1 MNIKIVSEVS
11 TKSDGNTKSDSE
23 ENGRN
28 RCRIYAFT
36 LNNYND
42 NDVIML
48 SQSQWIS
55 NNLNKNIECKKI
67 VFQKEISKTGEIL
80 VHPIICYVTL
90 DNTPSSLTLSAR
102 DAMESRNSAAKSWTP
117 GQGSVTLYKNFSCRQ
132 FFGVKDP
139 NDNVQLSAQTTS
151 ANIPLDGA
159 FFSFSAS
166 PTHGSSIPATDFVV
180 EVSYFIKLTEP
191 RRPNAS

>member
-55 NNLNKNIECKKI
+55 NNLNKNIECKKNCI
-67 VFQKEISKTGEIL
+67 PKRNIK
-80 VHPIICYVTL
+80 
-90 DNTPSSLTLSAR
+90 DW
-102 DAMESRNSAAKSWTP
+102 NSA
-117 GQGSVTLYKNFSCRQ
+117 
-132 FFGVKDP
+132 
-139 NDNVQLSAQTTS
+139 
-151 ANIPLDGA
+151 
-159 FFSFSAS
+159 
-166 PTHGSSIPATDFVV
+166 
-180 EVSYFIKLTEP
+180 LT
-191 RRPNAS
+191 RCSRI